1 MHREEPFFMIGTLM
15 ETMNNKQAALAKWT
29 ATPVTLLPSV
39 RPSLASSSFASL
51 CSTLMLEQNVMCSC
65 LSNLFG
71 PSSLCQMETG
81 VSTREGLSQLP
92 TELNSATKLLSGCQ
106 PLLNPV
112 TEDGV
117 LNPCD
122 GRCLDLLPHVRCSS
136 RSPGRRRY

>member
-1 MHREEPFFMIGTLM
+1 M
-15 ETMNNKQAALAKWT
+15 ETMNNKQAALPKWT

-39 RPSLASSSFASL
+39 RPSLASSSFASF
-51 CSTLMLEQNVMCSC
+51 CSTLTLEQNVVCSC

-71 PSSLCQMETG
+71 QSSLCRMETG
-81 VSTREGLSQLP
+81 VGTREGLGQLP

-117 LNPCD
+117 LNSCD
-122 GRCLDLLPHVRCSS
+122 GRITSGAPPGALAGGVTEGKAGLGYISKVAVVR
-136 RSPGRRRY
+136 